1 MSAAPTTTWR
11 GLVAATAVAVAV
23 AACWSD
29 ASAQQKTQ
37 GPPNALQGF
46 SQNRDEPVKIR
57 AAALEVREKD
67 KQATFTGD
75 VHVLQGDTEMRC
87 KLLTVF
93 YEEETGTRNVKAAE
107 PGPGGDK
114 QIRRIEAKGSVVVVQ
129 KDQNAAGDA
138 AIFNMRENTVTLTGN
153 VVVTRGAD
161 ILRGQRLV
169 VDLTTGVSKM
179 DQGRVEGLFQS
190 GPRNT
195 PPDRAQRSRE
205 EMTQVWTAGC
215 HRRGV
220 HRRTRSVRGPAR
232 QDRVRCD
239 HRRCGCP
246 LDRQARSPNFGAGL
260 TRRSGP
266 FQSALFRADTGRRS

>member
-1 MSAAPTTTWR
+1 MSAVRPTGWR
-11 GLVAATAVAVAV
+11 ALAALAVAVGL
-23 AACWSD
+23 AAYGSD
-29 ASAQQKTQ
+29 AGAQQKTQ

-57 AAALEVREKD
+57 AASLEVREKD

-93 YEEETGTRNVKAAE
+93 YEEDTGTRNVKAAE

-114 QIRRIEAKGSVVVVQ
+114 QIKRIEAKGSVVVVQ

-195 PPDRAQRSRE
+195 PPPDPRNAPE
-205 EMTQVWTAGC
+205 KK
-215 HRRGV
+215 
-220 HRRTRSVRGPAR
+220 
-232 QDRVRCD
+232 
-239 HRRCGCP
+239 
-246 LDRQARSPNFGAGL
+246 
-260 TRRSGP
+260 
-266 FQSALFRADTGRRS
+266 